1 MEGIKDKALRYRS
14 LHKDLT
20 FNEVM
25 DRVKIDQTRVFLDPN
40 SSDDDLVKAR
50 STVLALEAI
59 EAVFAEVFNQEAV
72 FDRKNN

>member
-1 MEGIKDKALRYRS
+1 MEGIKDKSLRYRS

>member
-1 MEGIKDKALRYRS
+1 MEGIKDKSLRYRS
-14 LHKDLT
+14 LHKDVT

-25 DRVKIDQTRVFLDPN
+25 ERVKSEQTRVFLDPN